1 MVRGKTGTIVD
12 PEQTPFILSESLATQ
27 ILLMNVEKLLGIDR
41 LPDGTLKVTSRE
53 RRDLEFKE
61 TLDEATLKKCLK
73 TVAAFAN
80 TMGGTIVFGVTNANR
95 RVCGINPAAIP
106 DEAQLDD
113 LLCKHM
119 APAPHVRCHEVG
131 LDDFRL
137 FALEIEKA
145 SMPPVLCIRDCQV
158 SEGSRNKPVL
168 AQGVVYYRRA
178 GKSIPAT
185 GDEFRS
191 MMDRR
196 DLHIRQSI
204 LSILDRAQRIGFDKV
219 SVVDLSEH
227 AKPGD
232 NVTLYVPEEA
242 ARSLN
247 IIDRARLV
255 EDGGAPAYEIKGSI
269 NLTTHSDK
277 DPRKPL
283 LPQPSARAL
292 KTDVERAYW
301 KGIPWDATHLKKAA
315 AHLGFWDKKEGD
327 GRNTGAD
334 ELTGRPKY
342 FERGRLLIREFL
354 RNDPEA
360 FMDVVGSKVSRSRYR
375 LQLAEANKNA
385 AAIASDI
392 PQPPA
397 PIIEVPT
404 AVADQPSAPA
414 EVAAAP

>member
-1 MVRGKTGTIVD
+1 MD
-12 PEQTPFILSESLATQ
+12 LE
-27 ILLMNVEKLLGIDR
+27 NLLGIDR

-61 TLDEATLKKCLK
+61 TLDDATLKKCLK
-73 TVAAFAN
+73 TIAAFAN
-80 TMGGTIVFGVTNANR
+80 TMGGTVVFGVTNANR
-95 RVCGINPAAIP
+95 RVCGIDPAAIP
-106 DEAQLDD
+106 DEAHVDD

-119 APAPHVRCHEVG
+119 APAPHVRCHEVE
-131 LDDFRL
+131 LDGHRL
-137 FALEIEKA
+137 LALEVEKV

-158 SEGSRNKPVL
+158 SEGGRNKPVL
-168 AQGVVYYRRA
+168 GQGVVYYRRA

-191 MMDRR
+191 MMERR
-196 DLHIRQSI
+196 DLHVRQSI
-204 LSILDRAQRIGFDKV
+204 LSILNRAQRIGFDKV

-255 EDGGAPAYEIKGSI
+255 EDGGAPAYELKGSV

-301 KGIPWDATHLKKAA
+301 KGIAWDATHLKKAA

-327 GRNTGAD
+327 GRNTGTD

-342 FERGRLLIREFL
+342 FEKGRLAIREFL

-360 FMDVVGSKVSRSRYR
+360 FMEVVGSKTSRSRYR
-375 LQLAEANKNA
+375 QQLAETKKSA
-385 AAIASDI
+385 AAAAADVATAS
-392 PQPPA
+392 A
-397 PIIEVPT
+397 TVIEVPVVLPAQPNT
-404 AVADQPSAPA
+404 GVEPAVAS
-414 EVAAAP
+414 